1 MTERRC
7 YLVEKDGHCLQYRQF
22 PGELIPPIQVQP
34 DSERGIAIT
43 STYSELLDHIFASL
57 LAVT

>member
-22 PGELIPPIQVQP
+22 PGELLPPIKCSP
-34 DSERGIAIT
+34 TAKGGIAIT
-43 STYSELLDHIFASL
+43 ST
-57 LAVT
+57 